1 MRAGVGLL
9 LRWVRG
15 TEWRWFLDF
24 ATPAFFDVMP
34 LGALTSQVK
43 GLVREAADGEAFR
56 GARTDTQRV
65 LAARGIEIRIV
76 ADDDEAWR
84 AAAQGVP
91 DALDAEPRRRL
102 GQRALELY
110 FGQLF
115 AGETSLLDLRTGRLV
130 AARDEGAPLW
140 APRSAWVRWDPAFL
154 TAVRDLYAGFY
165 RDDDARF
172 DAGIE
177 TLGLAVAAP
186 VLRDHF
192 GAGDQRAVRFRTD
205 DFRASFHE
213 VFVRCRDAGQALH
226 PGFVPLGIALACLY
240 DGLEALDVPL
250 DVRTA
255 FERASRSNGERGSG

>member
-34 LGALTSQVK
+34 LGALTNQVK
-43 GLVREAADGEAFR
+43 GLVRAAADGKSFR
-56 GARTDTQRV
+56 RARTEIQRV
-65 LAARGIEIRIV
+65 LAEHGIEIRIV
-76 ADDDEAWR
+76 ADDEDAWR
-84 AAAQGVP
+84 AALAGEP
-91 DALDAEPRRRL
+91 DSLDADARRVL
-102 GQRALELY
+102 GRRALELY

-115 AGETSLLDLRTGRLV
+115 AGETSLLDLRAGRLMP
-130 AARDEGAPLW
+130 APDAGPPLW
-140 APRSAWVRWDPAFL
+140 APRSAWVRWDPEFL

-165 RDDDARF
+165 RDDEARF

-177 TLGLAVAAP
+177 ALGLAEAAP

-192 GAGDQRAVRFRTD
+192 GAEDQRAVRFRTD
-205 DFRASFHE
+205 EFRASFHE

-250 DVRTA
+250 DVRDA
-255 FERASRSNGERGSG
+255 FERASG

>member
-1 MRAGVGLL
+1 VRAGVGLL

-43 GLVREAADGEAFR
+43 GIVRAAADGQAFR
-56 GARTDTQRV
+56 RARTDIQQE
-65 LAARGIEIRIV
+65 LSAHGIEVRIV
-76 ADDDEAWR
+76 ADDDDAWR
-84 AAAQGVP
+84 AASSTEAAAGDSEV
-91 DALDAEPRRRL
+91 RRRV
-102 GQRALELY
+102 GQCALELY

-115 AGETSLLDLRTGRLV
+115 AGEVSLLDLRAGRLV
-130 AARDEGAPLW
+130 AAPDGGPPLW
-140 APRSAWVRWDPAFL
+140 APRSAWVRWDSDFL
-154 TAVRDLYAGFY
+154 TAVRNLYAGFY
-165 RDDDARF
+165 RDDEARF
-172 DAGIE
+172 AAGIAA
-177 TLGLAVAAP
+177 LGLEVAAP

-192 GAGDQRAVRFRTD
+192 GAGDQRAVAFRTG

-213 VFVRCRDAGQALH
+213 VFVRCRDAGKALH

-250 DVRTA
+250 DVRDA
-255 FERASRSNGERGSG
+255 FERASG

>member
-1 MRAGVGLL
+1 VRAGVGLL

-43 GLVREAADGEAFR
+43 GLVRAAADGKSFR
-56 GARTDTQRV
+56 RARTEIQDALTE
-65 LAARGIEIRIV
+65 RGIGIRIV
-76 ADDDEAWR
+76 AEDDPAWR
-84 AAAQGVP
+84 AASHGDPARA
-91 DALDAEPRRRL
+91 DADTRRRL

-115 AGETSLLDLRTGRLV
+115 AGETSLLDLRAGRLV
-130 AARDEGAPLW
+130 TAADVGPPLW
-140 APRSAWVRWDPAFL
+140 APRSAWVRWDPGFL
-154 TAVRDLYAGFY
+154 GSVRDLYAGFY
-165 RDDDARF
+165 RDDETRF
-172 DAGIE
+172 AAGIAA
-177 TLGLAVAAP
+177 LGLEGAAP

-192 GAGDQRAVRFRTD
+192 GAGDQRAVRFRTE
-205 DFRASFHE
+205 DFRTSFHE

-250 DVRTA
+250 DVREA
-255 FERASRSNGERGSG
+255 FERASG

>member
-43 GLVREAADGEAFR
+43 GLVRAAADGKAFR
-56 GARTDTQRV
+56 RARAETEDALTERDI
-65 LAARGIEIRIV
+65 GIRIV
-76 ADDDEAWR
+76 ADDDAAWR
-84 AAAQGVP
+84 AASDGEPVP
-91 DALDAEPRRRL
+91 ADADTRRRL

-115 AGETSLLDLRTGRLV
+115 AGETSLLDLRAGRLV
-130 AARDEGAPLW
+130 AARDEGPPLW
-140 APRSAWVRWDPAFL
+140 APRSAWARWDPGFL

-165 RDDDARF
+165 RDDEARF
-172 DAGIE
+172 DAGIAA
-177 TLGLAVAAP
+177 LGLEVAAP

-213 VFVRCRDAGQALH
+213 VFVRCRDAGQSLH

-250 DVRTA
+250 DVRDA
-255 FERASRSNGERGSG
+255 FERASR